1 MTLTLQKRPR
11 RSAVPWCIAA
21 GVLLCLGI
29 GLYCERNRV
38 RDWVVDD
45 TKFSEEIRF
54 FAGRHGIDPLLVR
67 AVVFQ
72 ESRFAYDAIGRR
84 GEVGLMQVLP
94 QGAAADWARVHKK
107 PLPSHADLM
116 RVEVNLEIGVWYL
129 ARALKRWKG
138 YKDCVRLALV
148 QYNAGA
154 ARAARWKPANL
165 KAPAMPGIKIAS
177 TRAYVKKIMER
188 YRKYSGEK

>member
-72 ESRFAYDAIGRR
+72 ESRFDEECRGSK
-84 GEVGLMQVLP
+84 GEVGLMQILP
-94 QGAAADWARVHKK
+94 RGAAADYVLHHKISPYSLRALKK
-107 PLPSHADLM
+107 PKL
-116 RVEVNLEIGVWYL
+116 NLEIGCWYL
-129 ARALKRWKG
+129 SKALARWEGHPDQLP
-138 YKDCVRLALV
+138 LALS
-148 QYNAGA
+148 QYNAGES
-154 ARAARWKPANL
+154 RAAKWAADKRS
-165 KAPAMPGIKIAS
+165 PGQYPIRS
-177 TRAYVKKIMER
+177 TRIYVKRIMKRYENYVKEER
-188 YRKYSGEK
+188 KH